1 MDLAI
6 IGQLNWLAVIVG
18 AAIYFVLGALWYA
31 PPVFGRAW
39 QRSIGWDPAATP
51 PQMRIATYAIP
62 AIAYLVTAVAVGML
76 AAATG
81 SNTLESGLV
90 LGLVVGVGFA
100 LARTAV
106 DATFTPNLPQPWVWF
121 LITGLYHLVG
131 LVIVAVVVSVWV

>member
-1 MDLAI
+1 MDLGV

-31 PPVFGRAW
+31 PPVFGHAW
-39 QRSIGWDPAATP
+39 QRSIGWDPGATP
-51 PQMRIATYAIP
+51 PQMRIAAYAIP
-62 AIAYLVTAVAVGML
+62 AAAYLVMAVAVGML

-81 SNTLESGLV
+81 SDSLESGLV

-106 DATFTPNLPQPWVWF
+106 DATFTPNLPSPWVWF

-131 LVIVAVVVSVWV
+131 LVIVAVLVSVWV

>member
-1 MDLAI
+1 MTLDM

-39 QRSIGWDPAATP
+39 QRSIGWDPGATP
-51 PQMRIATYAIP
+51 PEMRIATYVIP
-62 AIAYLVTAVAVGML
+62 AVAYFVMAVAVGML
-76 AAATG
+76 AAAAG
-81 SNTLESGLV
+81 SDTLESGLV

-106 DATFTPNLPQPWVWF
+106 DATFTPKLPQPLVWF
-121 LITGLYHLVG
+121 WITGLYHVVG
-131 LVIVAVVVSVWV
+131 LVIVAVLVSVWV